1 MFWSHFKTI
10 FKGPVDSTLSC
21 YQVEICCIP
30 HNSITNL
37 YQFACSQFSQTQPL
51 PSRIPVFFF
60 FFYIMVFLTYF
71 AAVTVTIFIRITRVR
86 IVKYL
91 LKIILHARGFLFL
104 HLDDCRTREN
114 LSTETSRCP
123 SRPWVRKFGSGGTI
137 FENSGWRFFL
147 RN

>member
-51 PSRIPVFFF
+51 PIRIPVFFF
-60 FFYIMVFLTYF
+60 LHNAIPYILCSSHCHLFYQNYSSSDCKVF
-71 AAVTVTIFIRITRVR
+71 A
-86 IVKYL
+86 
-91 LKIILHARGFLFL
+91 
-104 HLDDCRTREN
+104 
-114 LSTETSRCP
+114 
-123 SRPWVRKFGSGGTI
+123 
-137 FENSGWRFFL
+137 
-147 RN
+147 